1 MSSTADLSAVA
12 IQPPVRD
19 QAMLGAV
26 SDSVQP
32 SGGSE
37 PEVLVIGAGLAGTE
51 AAWQVA
57 QAGVRVRLV
66 EMRPVRRSPAHHSGE
81 FAELVCSNSFGA
93 LSSDRAAGLLQEEL
107 RRLGS
112 LVIGTADQHA
122 VPAGGA
128 LAVDRG
134 RYSAALT
141 AALEA
146 HPLVTV
152 ERREQTELP
161 GPAQITVLATGPLT
175 ADALAEQLRAFTGR
189 GECHFFD
196 AASPI
201 VEGESIDLGI
211 AFRASRYDKGDADYI
226 NCPMDRDQY
235 LAFRQAL
242 LEAEQADLKDFEAES
257 AHFFEGCLPIEELAR
272 RGEDTMRYG
281 PLKPIGLWDPRW
293 GDVNDREVRRANRAY
308 AVVQLRQEDRDG
320 RLWNLVGFQTNLKWG
335 EQKRVLRLIPGLEN
349 AEFVRF
355 GVMHRNTFLESPQ
368 LLDATLQF
376 RQRPSLLAAGQIT
389 GTEGYAAAV
398 AGGWLAGTNA
408 ARLARGLDPISLPPT
423 TMVGALTHFVAEAP
437 CGGEGKRGGF
447 QPMPPNFG
455 LMPELPE
462 RIRDKRRR
470 YGAYRDRSLADLAT
484 SLEQQGCVQ
493 SEPMQV

>member
-1 MSSTADLSAVA
+1 
-12 IQPPVRD
+12 
-19 QAMLGAV
+19 MLQRAASLANEG
-26 SDSVQP
+26 SVT
-32 SGGSE
+32 
-37 PEVLVIGAGLAGTE
+37 VLGAGLAGTE

-57 QAGVRVRLV
+57 RAGIPVTLV
-66 EMRPVRRSPAHHSGE
+66 EMRPVRRSPAHHSSD

-93 LSSDRAAGLLQEEL
+93 LSSDRAAGLLQEEM

-112 LVIGTADQHA
+112 LVIGTADHHA

-141 AALEA
+141 ETLDQ
-146 HPLVTV
+146 HPLVTI
-152 ERREQTELP
+152 ERREQQSLP
-161 GPAQITVLATGPLT
+161 SAEDITVLATGPLT
-175 ADALAEQLRAFTGR
+175 SEPLAEDLRSFTGR
-189 GECHFFD
+189 SDCHFFD

-201 VEGESIDLGI
+201 VHGDSIDLNI

-226 NCPMDRDQY
+226 NCPMDKEQY
-235 LAFRQAL
+235 LAFREAL
-242 LEAEQADLKDFEAES
+242 LAAEQAELKDFDKEDAT
-257 AHFFEGCLPIEELAR
+257 FFEGCLPIEELAR

-293 GDVNDREVRRANRAY
+293 GDVNDRDVRRAKRAY
-308 AVVQLRQEDRDG
+308 AVVQLRQEDKDG

-335 EQKRVLRLIPGLEN
+335 EQKRVLQMIPGLSA

-368 LLDATLQF
+368 LLQPTLQF
-376 RQRPSLLAAGQIT
+376 RSRATLLAAGQIT

-408 ARLARGLDPISLPPT
+408 ARLVRGLEPIDLPAT
-423 TMVGALTHFVAEAP
+423 TMAGALTHFVSEAP
-437 CGGEGKRGGF
+437 TAKF

-455 LMPELPE
+455 LLPDMPE
-462 RIRDKRRR
+462 RIRDKRAR
-470 YGAYRDRSLADLAT
+470 YGAYRDRALADLV
-484 SLEQQGCVQ
+484 SIRSQLIQPV
-493 SEPMQV
+493 VVVV

>member
-1 MSSTADLSAVA
+1 MSQSPHVT
-12 IQPPVRD
+12 
-19 QAMLGAV
+19 
-26 SDSVQP
+26 
-32 SGGSE
+32 
-37 PEVLVIGAGLAGTE
+37 VLGAGLAGTE
-51 AAWQVA
+51 AAWQIA
-57 QAGVRVRLV
+57 RAGVAVTLV
-66 EMRPVRRSPAHHSGE
+66 EMRPIRRSPAHHSSD

-112 LVIGTADQHA
+112 LVIGTADTHA
-122 VPAGGA
+122 VSAGGA

-141 AALEA
+141 EALDQ
-146 HPLVTV
+146 HPLVTI
-152 ERREQTELP
+152 ERREQQALP
-161 GPAQITVLATGPLT
+161 PEDAITVLATGPLT
-175 ADALAEQLRAFTGR
+175 SEQLAEDLRQFTGR
-189 GECHFFD
+189 ADCHFFD

-201 VEGESIDLGI
+201 VHGDSIDLSV

-226 NCPMDRDQY
+226 NCPMDKEQY

-242 LEAEQADLKDFEAES
+242 LEAEQAELKDFDKNDAT
-257 AHFFEGCLPIEELAR
+257 FFEGCLPIEELAR

-293 GDVNDREVRRANRAY
+293 GDVNDRDVRRAKRAY
-308 AVVQLRQEDRDG
+308 AVVQLRQEDKDG

-335 EQKRVLRLIPGLEN
+335 EQKRVLQMIPGLGQ

-368 LLDATLQF
+368 LLQPTLQF
-376 RQRPSLLAAGQIT
+376 RQRPNLLAAGQIT

-408 ARLARGLDPISLPPT
+408 ARLALGLEPIDLPAT
-423 TMVGALTHFVAEAP
+423 SMSGALTHFVSEAP
-437 CGGEGKRGGF
+437 TAKF

-455 LMPELPE
+455 LLPELPE
-462 RIRDKRRR
+462 RIRDKRAR
-470 YGAYRDRSLADLAT
+470 YGAYRDRALQDL
-484 SLEQQGCVQ
+484 
-493 SEPMQV
+493 EPMRALQPQTVTA

>member
-1 MSSTADLSAVA
+1 M
-12 IQPPVRD
+12 
-19 QAMLGAV
+19 
-26 SDSVQP
+26 
-32 SGGSE
+32 
-37 PEVLVIGAGLAGTE
+37 IGAGLAGTE

-57 QAGVRVRLV
+57 KAGVPVTLW
-66 EMRPVRRSPAHHSGE
+66 EMRPFKRSPAHHSSE

-112 LVIGTADQHA
+112 LVIQTADHHS

-141 AALEA
+141 SALDA
-146 HPLVTV
+146 HSLVTI
-152 ERREQTELP
+152 RREEQLALP
-161 GPAQITVLATGPLT
+161 DPDQITVLATGPLT
-175 ADALAEQLRAFTGR
+175 SEALADDLRAFTGR
-189 GECHFFD
+189 DDCHFFD

-201 VEGESIDLGI
+201 VEGESIDMTK

-226 NCPMDRDQY
+226 NCPMDRDQF
-235 LAFRQAL
+235 LAFRTAL
-242 LEAEQADLKDFEAES
+242 LEAEQAELKDFDQSS
-257 AHFFEGCLPIEELAR
+257 ATFFEGCLPIEELAR

-293 GDVNDREVRRANRAY
+293 GDVNDRDVRRAKRAY
-308 AVVQLRQEDRDG
+308 AVVQLRQEDKDG

-335 EQKRVLRLIPGLEN
+335 EQKRVLRLIPGLEQ
-349 AEFVRF
+349 ADFVRF
-355 GVMHRNTFLESPQ
+355 GVMHRNTFLEAPE
-368 LLDATLQF
+368 LLDPTLQF
-376 RQRPSLLAAGQIT
+376 RRRLHLLAAGQIT

-408 ARLARGLDPISLPPT
+408 ARLVQGQEPIQLPHT
-423 TMVGALTHFVAEAP
+423 TMIGALTHFISEAP
-437 CGGEGKRGGF
+437 SGKF

-455 LMPELPE
+455 LMPELQE
-462 RIRDKRRR
+462 RIRDKRAR
-470 YGAYRDRSLADLAT
+470 YGAYRDRALADL
-484 SLEQQGCVQ
+484 Q
-493 SEPMQV
+493 STIEEIGRAHV